1 MTGGVAGPDGNPDQ
15 AESQGGSVVKDYDAV
30 GESRWPMALAVGAS
44 VILSLVPP
52 ALLSFASIPVVP
64 IFVGV
69 LLAVLVLGDPGRI
82 DRRSRWLRNV
92 SFLLVG
98 VLIFGAFLGT
108 IVLVVD
114 LVNGAPEVSKAGPLL
129 IYGAKV
135 WLGNIVA
142 FALLYWNMDAGGPAE
157 RVHGSKR
164 YPDFIFPQTTDPTVA
179 APGWRPRFIDYLY
192 VAFTN
197 ANAFSPTDA
206 LPLTGRAKAAMQIQ
220 ALISYTILTL
230 VLARVVSAFV

>member
-1 MTGGVAGPDGNPDQ
+1 MANEMPDAGDPGP
-15 AESQGGSVVKDYDAV
+15 AESAAQEPVTDFDAV

-44 VILSLVPP
+44 VALTFVPP
-52 ALLSFASIPVVP
+52 ALFTVASVPVFPVV
-64 IFVGV
+64 VAV
-69 LLAVLVLGDPGRI
+69 LLGVLVLGDPGRI

-98 VLIFGAFLGT
+98 VLILGAIAATF
-108 IVLVVD
+108 VLIIE
-114 LVNGAPEVSKAGPLL
+114 LVNGAPEVAQAGPLL
-129 IYGAKV
+129 IFGTKI
-135 WLGNIVA
+135 WIGNIVA
-142 FALLYWNMDAGGPAE
+142 FALLYWNIDSGGPAE
-157 RVHGSKR
+157 RVHGAKR
-164 YPDFIFPQTTDPTVA
+164 YPDFLFPQTNDPSLA
-179 APGWRPRFIDYLY
+179 GPQWRPRFIDYLY

-220 ALISYTILTL
+220 ALISYAILTL